1 MSLTARDQSLA
12 VGLKWSGFLKQVF
25 PNGGRVKAI
34 AQFFGTAEATA
45 KRWLQGYPPNA
56 EVYHRAEQTWGP
68 SFIAWMHRGYDW
80 AEHLSLMVEEEA
92 LEKHIE
98 SVRQR
103 LRVVEGGLGNRR
115 QENRQSVSPAG
126 VVDRAKVRRA

>member
-12 VGLKWSGFLKQVF
+12 VGLKWSGFLKQAF
-25 PNGGRVKAI
+25 PNGKRVKQI
-34 AQFFGTAEATA
+34 ADFFGAAEATA

-68 SFIAWMHRGYDW
+68 TFIAWMHRGYDW
-80 AEHLSLMVEEEA
+80 AEHLSLMAEEDA

-98 SVRQR
+98 TVRQR

-115 QENRQSVSPAG
+115 AENRQGVSQTGA
-126 VVDRAKVRRA
+126 VDSAKVRRA